1 MEVKNIK
8 VFVYG
13 TLKEGYRNHYLLS
26 ELKGLKNIFV
36 KGTLYSIEGVD
47 YPAFIDEGDFD
58 IQGEVYEVDRD
69 TLSKLDELEGF
80 FEMNHV
86 SNLYERKEMMAYD
99 GNNQELYVV
108 SVYVY
113 CNPEKLELSQI
124 QLNNY

>member
-13 TLKEGYRNHYLLS
+13 TLKEGFRNHYLLS

-47 YPAFIDEGDFD
+47 YPAFIDGGDFD
-58 IQGEVYEVDRD
+58 IQGEVYEVDQD

-113 CNPEKLELSQI
+113 CNPDKLELSKVQS
-124 QLNNY
+124 NNY